1 MTTTPRERTA
11 WSEQT
16 MVIGSESPS
25 LKLNLLT
32 TEQFR
37 NGPKHPEFADQ
48 LQRFRTYPLVALQTG
63 QRAESLARAGFF
75 YEGMKSSTDPV
86 ANDIPILRM
95 YKRSWDEM
103 NQLLSTKKAI

>member
-75 YEGMKSSTDPV
+75 YEGRKLITDPV
-86 ANDIPILRM
+86 TNNISTLRI
-95 YKRSWDEM
+95 YCF
-103 NQLLSTKKAI
+103 I